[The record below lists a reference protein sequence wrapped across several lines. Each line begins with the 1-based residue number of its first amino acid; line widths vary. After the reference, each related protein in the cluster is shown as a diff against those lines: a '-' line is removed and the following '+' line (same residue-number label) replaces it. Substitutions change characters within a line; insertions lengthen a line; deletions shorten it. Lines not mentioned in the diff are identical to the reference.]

1 MSSSLRVL
9 PALPSNLRTY
19 VSATTDLCDSTTVK
33 QFSVDSDGVWTDV
46 DVSAASISNAI
57 YEDLGKVVFHDPT
70 VYANATISNQTPVV
84 DVRKI
89 REVSSDGKIAQDAA
103 FYASLG
109 TRVKDVNGDT
119 ETDIEPCWFGLN
131 ATGTLGR
138 G

>member
-1 MSSSLRVL
+1 M
-9 PALPSNLRTY
+9 
-19 VSATTDLCDSTTVK
+19 
-33 QFSVDSDGVWTDV
+33 
-46 DVSAASISNAI
+46 SAASISNAI
-57 YEDLGKVVFHDPT
+57 YEDLGKVVFHDPVVFADPET
-70 VYANATISNQTPVV
+70 SNQTPSV

-138 G
+138 S